1 MGKIFRSIVFCL
13 IASGL
18 SSIAIASRLRLYVAV
33 AGEERIAVYRQV
45 GDEGRIAFES
55 DIEVDGGPRALTV
68 SGDGRFLFASLSESG
83 KIASFGIHGQ
93 KGSLR
98 FLSETVAGSH
108 ASFLHLDQSERFLIS
123 SYYFEGHVIIHAV
136 ADGVLGETAL
146 QTIETADRP
155 HSVEIDKS
163 NRFVFV
169 PHTAANGIFQFEF
182 DSSEG
187 TIASNEVAVLNRE
200 GVAGPRHFRLAAN
213 GLFGYGSDE
222 QGNSVTVYR
231 LDSENGR
238 LETLQ
243 TLSTLPNDFEG
254 KNSTSDVGIHPS
266 GRFVY
271 VANRGHDSLAAFLV
285 DSESGELS
293 PVDRFA
299 CEAATRSFEFSP
311 DGRFLYA
318 AGSGSGKFAA
328 YRVNE
333 DNGALV
339 RFQTLEIGE
348 DPWAMAIVETQ

>member
-1 MGKIFRSIVFCL
+1 
-13 IASGL
+13 
-18 SSIAIASRLRLYVAV
+18 
-33 AGEERIAVYRQV
+33 
-45 GDEGRIAFES
+45 
-55 DIEVDGGPRALTV
+55 
-68 SGDGRFLFASLSESG
+68 
-83 KIASFGIHGQ
+83 
-93 KGSLR
+93 
-98 FLSETVAGSH
+98 LSETVVGSH

-123 SYYFEGHVIIHAV
+123 SYYFEGHVMIHAV
-136 ADGVLGETAL
+136 ADGFLRETAL

-155 HSVEIDKS
+155 HSVEIDQS

-187 TIASNEVAVLNRE
+187 TIASNEVAVLKRE
-200 GVAGPRHFRLAAN
+200 GVAGPRHFRLATN

-285 DSESGELS
+285 DSEPGELS

-348 DPWAMAIVETQ
+348 GPWAMAKVETQ